1 MGMSDLTHSSKWKSF
16 MNYAYS
22 WGASVVLMG
31 ALFKLQHW
39 TGGGTMLTIGMSCE
53 VLIFFLSAFEP
64 SVEIPD
70 WKKVY
75 RQLRPDYIAIEED
88 EDELPYHT
96 KQTDSIDTF
105 LEKADISPELIS
117 KVKKG
122 LQDLS
127 NAASGI
133 AEISSATLVTDEY
146 VKNLTGASE
155 SMAAFNDINTRATHS
170 IEKSTTELVHSW
182 DQSTQILTNSSKNLA
197 QTFNDSS
204 KKINDQ
210 LATTGDKLA
219 QSYKNLT
226 DLVNKDLITLTEQT
240 KTYSTGLSHINSSL
254 AALNSS
260 YELHLQNTKKLS
272 EASAK
277 ANDGYSKMTEEVN
290 NSLEEAQ
297 KYRKQTEQLN
307 KNLEALNHVYG
318 NMLGAMN
325 VKG

>member
-16 MNYAYS
+16 MNYCYS

-39 TGGGTMLTIGMSCE
+39 TGGGTMLTIGMSTE

-64 SVEIPD
+64 AVEIPD

-75 RQLRPDYIAIEED
+75 RQLRPDYIPLEE
-88 EDELPYHT
+88 EEEISYPV
-96 KQTDSIDTF
+96 KQQSFDNI
-105 LEKADISPELIS
+105 LEKADISPDLLA

-127 NAASGI
+127 NAATGI
-133 AEISSATLVTDEY
+133 ADISSATLVTDEY
-146 VKNLTGASE
+146 VKNMSGASE
-155 SMAAFNDINTRATHS
+155 SMASFNDINTRATHS
-170 IEKSTTELVHSW
+170 IEKSTTDLVHSY
-182 DQSTQILTNSSKNLA
+182 DQSTQILTSSSKNLA
-197 QTFNDSS
+197 QTFADSS
-204 KKINDQ
+204 KKINEQ
-210 LATTGDKLA
+210 LSITGDKLT
-219 QSYKNLT
+219 QSYKSFSE
-226 DLVNKDLITLTEQT
+226 LVNKDITTLTEQT
-240 KTYSTGLSHINSSL
+240 KTYSTGLSQINTSMS
-254 AALNSS
+254 ALNSS

-272 EASAK
+272 ETSAK
-277 ANDGYSKMTEEVN
+277 TLEGYSRMTEVVN

-297 KYRKQTEQLN
+297 KYRKQTELLN

>member
-1 MGMSDLTHSSKWKSF
+1 

-75 RQLRPDYIAIEED
+75 RQLRPDYIAIDEED
-88 EDELPYHT
+88 EFPVPS
-96 KQTDSIDTF
+96 KQKSIDNIF
-105 LEKADISPELIS
+105 EKADISPDLLA

-133 AEISSATLVTDEY
+133 ADISSATLVTDEY
-146 VKNLTGASE
+146 VKNISGASE
-155 SMAAFNDINTRATHS
+155 SMASFNEVNTRATHS
-170 IEKSTTELVHSW
+170 IEKSTTDLVHSW

-219 QSYKNLT
+219 QSYKSLT
-226 DLVNKDLITLTEQT
+226 DLVNKDLLTLTDQT
-240 KTYSTGLSHINSSL
+240 KTYSTGLSHINTSL

-272 EASAK
+272 ESSAK
-277 ANDGYSKMTEEVN
+277 AFEGYSKMTEEVN

-297 KYRKQTEQLN
+297 KYRKHTEQLN